1 MAIGTIIL
9 VLVGIYLLVIY
20 NSRFKDKNLIN
31 RAIALLFFLGL
42 IISASV
48 ILGFFVESIA
58 RFVTYPH
65 VAFFVIPSMIATL
78 FYRKFSA
85 MKDIE
90 IASLFVWGI
99 ISLLAGSFI
108 GFFMTMDN
116 PPLNGSDITDFSQN
130 SWMFHV
136 TLKNIGMYLLNTLV
150 ISIPYAMH
158 SRTDNRI
165 YSVIWSLIIVFLALI
180 YAYVTTY
187 LLYGL

>member
-9 VLVGIYLLVIY
+9 ALVGIYLLVVY
-20 NSRFKDKNLIN
+20 NSRFEDQNLIN
-31 RAIALLFFLGL
+31 RTIAILFFLGL

-48 ILGFFVESIA
+48 ILGFFIESIA
-58 RFVTYPH
+58 GLVMYPY
-65 VAFFVIPSMIATL
+65 VAFFVIPAMIATL
-78 FYRKFSA
+78 LYRRFSA

-90 IASLFVWGI
+90 IVSLFIWGI
-99 ISLLAGSFI
+99 LSLLAGSFI

-116 PPLNGSDITDFSQN
+116 PSLTYLDITEFSRN
-130 SWMFHV
+130 SWMLHV
-136 TLKNIGMYLLNTLV
+136 TLKNMGIYLLNTLMV
-150 ISIPYAMH
+150 SIPYAMH

-180 YAYVTTY
+180 YAYVMTY